1 MNDFHEAVLSIE
13 VEPSLAAVYKK
24 AIEDDN
30 SRHWIKN
37 EIKDADGN
45 IVISD
50 IKPSWNGN
58 HCSVSIDNSLTIE
71 KYSGA
76 IVDRTERKIQLTG
89 AIVDRTERKIQLTI
103 ALISR
108 TLPNLK
114 EQVEWYERMGAKV
127 ISTNY
132 KGENQNGNDQN

>member
-1 MNDFHEAVLSIE
+1 MNDFHEVVLSIE
-13 VEPSLAAVYKK
+13 VESSLAKAYKK

-37 EIKDADGN
+37 EIKDGNGN

-50 IKPSWNGN
+50 IKPTWNGN
-58 HCSVSIDNSLTIE
+58 YCSVSIDNSLTIE
-71 KYSGA
+71 HYSGA
-76 IVDRTERKIQLTG
+76 IIAKSESKTQL
-89 AIVDRTERKIQLTI
+89 II

-114 EQVEWYERMGAKV
+114 DQVDWYERMGAKV

>member
-13 VEPSLAAVYKK
+13 VEPSLATAYKK

-58 HCSVSIDNSLTIE
+58 HCSFSIDNTLTIE
-71 KYSGA
+71 KYS
-76 IVDRTERKIQLTG
+76 G

>member
-1 MNDFHEAVLSIE
+1 VPAGMGQ
-13 VEPSLAAVYKK
+13 VYKK

-30 SRHWIKN
+30 SRRWIKN

-76 IVDRTERKIQLTG
+76 IIDRTERKTH
-89 AIVDRTERKIQLTI
+89 LTI

-108 TLPNLK
+108 T
-114 EQVEWYERMGAKV
+114 
-127 ISTNY
+127 
-132 KGENQNGNDQN
+132 

>member
-1 MNDFHEAVLSIE
+1 MNDFHEAVLTFD
-13 VEPSLAAVYKK
+13 VPAGMGQVYKK

-76 IVDRTERKIQLTG
+76 IVDRTERKIQLT
-89 AIVDRTERKIQLTI
+89 I

-114 EQVEWYERMGAKV
+114 EQVEWYERMGAKI

>member
-1 MNDFHEAVLSIE
+1 MNDFHEAVLTFD
-13 VEPSLAAVYKK
+13 VPAGMGQVYKK

-58 HCSVSIDNSLTIE
+58 HCSVSIDDSLTIE

-76 IVDRTERKIQLTG
+76 IIDRTGRKTH
-89 AIVDRTERKIQLTI
+89 LTI

>member
-1 MNDFHEAVLSIE
+1 MNDFHEAVLTFD
-13 VEPSLAAVYKK
+13 VPAGMGQVYKK

-37 EIKDADGN
+37 KIKDADGN

-76 IVDRTERKIQLTG
+76 IIDRTERKTH
-89 AIVDRTERKIQLTI
+89 LTI

-127 ISTNY
+127 IRTNY